1 MIKLLATGVWI
12 CAVALASVYFSVQLT
27 NKEEPVQEDPAM
39 FGGLETVRGEV
50 TSIPVISSGAVQG
63 YFLTRLS
70 YTVDPAKIQ
79 KLSVPVNELITDALY
94 TALVGEPLID
104 FPDMERFDLEAFKTH
119 IRDTL
124 NERVGEELF
133 HDVIVEQ
140 IDFLSKEDI
149 RSNVQQGR
157 SLKNNRRSIVHLLR
171 LRRRTESAGNSGKGH
186 KCPALRLPERR
197 VSCFRDC
204 GTAR

>member
-1 MIKLLATGVWI
+1 MIKMLVTGVWI
-12 CAVALASVYFSVQLT
+12 CVVALASVYVSVQMT
-27 NKEEPVQEDPAM
+27 NKKETVEPDPAM
-39 FGGLETVRGEV
+39 FGGLETIRGDV

-70 YTVDPAKIQ
+70 YTVDPLRVA
-79 KLSVPVNELITDALY
+79 KLSIPVEDLITDALY
-94 TALVGEPLID
+94 TALVGEPVID

-119 IRDTL
+119 IRTTL

-133 HDVIVEQ
+133 QDVIVEQ

-157 SLKNNRRSIVHLLR
+157 SLKNNPSVE
-171 LRRRTESAGNSGKGH
+171 RTV
-186 KCPALRLPERR
+186 PAPAAEAP
-197 VSCFRDC
+197 
-204 GTAR
+204 TH